1 MSYENPT
8 SNIQTSSLSN
18 IIADANKVV
27 QQEAAQKDARKTQ
40 NINALAQGALNSITP
55 KKEALKD
62 FTQAQKKG
70 QQNLYEKVG
79 SSSLGFEK
87 FDANK
92 NAFMHSLIDKYSE
105 IEKHL
110 NNGTLVDEQLGKKDL
125 ADIRNMVKV
134 YGAAVPRIINIA
146 DKIQASIDNPSG
158 PQLSITGAPVSQ
170 LQIIAKLKRGEAI
183 DMNNEGN
190 SIVLTDPETGQKLN
204 VEEFNRAFGN
214 SKDPYLKYEA
224 DIKKPLRS
232 AFTNY
237 MKDNEGNFTE
247 RYTDVKT
254 ETNRAGQE
262 VKITTMPL
270 EKQELLKKAM
280 IGIDN
285 KTTGVPDGMFTDL
298 ILQEGESIWEDLM
311 DGGRGYTVFKDGE
324 QEDALEWF
332 AGKDGVPSPE
342 DDEFPLY
349 QKQYETMLVYLSNK
363 ALQENA
369 DEEGIELINEPKAD
383 VQKNDDGLVI
393 ETQEDFNIKWNAL
406 KPGESLVGPDKR
418 KYTKK

>member
-8 SNIQTSSLSN
+8 SSIQTSSLID
-18 IIADANKVV
+18 IIADASKVT
-27 QQEAAQKDARKTQ
+27 QQGVAQKEARKTQ
-40 NINALAQGALNSITP
+40 NINALAQGVLNSITP
-55 KKEALKD
+55 KKQALKD
-62 FTQAQKKG
+62 FTQGQKRG
-70 QQNLYEKVG
+70 QQSLYEKVG

-87 FDANK
+87 FDLNK
-92 NAFMHSLIDKYSE
+92 DAFFHSLIDKYSE
-105 IEKHL
+105 IEAHL
-110 NNGTLVDEQLGKKDL
+110 NNGTLKDEQLGKKDL

-183 DMNNEGN
+183 DITNEGN

-214 SKDPYLKYEA
+214 SKNPYLKYEA
-224 DIKKPLRS
+224 DIKKPLKS

-254 ETNRAGQE
+254 EINRAGQE

-285 KTTGVPDGMFTDL
+285 KTTGVPDGMFSDL
-298 ILQEGESIWEDLM
+298 ILQDGESIWEDLM
-311 DGGRGYTVFKDGE
+311 DGGRGYNVFEDDE
-324 QEDALEWF
+324 QEDALEWL

-342 DDEFPLY
+342 DPEFPLY
-349 QKQYETMLVYLSNK
+349 KKQYETMLVYLSNK

-369 DEEGIELINEPKAD
+369 DEEGIELINKPKAD